1 MTNRGTNMIP
11 LSKIQSEEIER
22 IIQSYEND
30 ELTYDQA
37 HQMIVEICGDH
48 PALYLAEIELFAARE
63 NKSS

>member
-1 MTNRGTNMIP
+1 MNIP
-11 LSKIQSEEIER
+11 LSQAQSDEVER
-22 IIQSYEND
+22 TIQSYENG
-30 ELTYDQA
+30 EITYDQA